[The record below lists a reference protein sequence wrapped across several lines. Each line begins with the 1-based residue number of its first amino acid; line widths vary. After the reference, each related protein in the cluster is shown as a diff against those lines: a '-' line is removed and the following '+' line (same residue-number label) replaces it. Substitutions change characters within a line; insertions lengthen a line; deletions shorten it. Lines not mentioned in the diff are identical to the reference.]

1 MGCFRQAVCA
11 AIVGGWAAFML
22 SGEVFA
28 QTDSAATTLKVHST
42 RDYWEQQ
49 VLRTTPAQ
57 PSVSQQAPMFGPTLG
72 GSSPLGEAAAWAPV
86 ETVSA
91 EVPADP
97 LTLDSDMLLD
107 DMETIPNGKPLPLP
121 HDDAYYAPGGYG
133 PQGFDP
139 GCSSC
144 GECYDAC
151 SCGNC
156 YGGSC
161 GECYDG
167 YSCGGCSHGGYCGLR
182 CAWGGWLHRHFWW
195 TRNLT
200 LFAGVHGFKGPAD
213 QGRNGNFGFHEGLNW
228 GAPLGGPFGL
238 GYQVGVQAVHSNF
251 SGDQAEDSVFREA
264 DRNQVFFTA
273 GLFRRRLCGGLQWG
287 VAFDMLHDH
296 YHGTAE
302 LRQIRSETALSF
314 GGCREIGYMGAY
326 GVGDDAF
333 TYEGAEARLTQGF
346 APNDTFSLFYR
357 RRFSAGGQG
366 RVWAGLSGNGDALI
380 GAECTVP
387 LGTSW
392 ALENNFLYLIPKDG
406 QCEGGQ
412 QDETWSVSMQLVW
425 YPGRE
430 AACVLSNPFH
440 PLFNVADNSQ
450 FLIDPR

>member
-1 MGCFRQAVCA
+1 MGCFRQVVCA
-11 AIVGGWAAFML
+11 AIVGGWAALML
-22 SGEVFA
+22 SGEVAA
-28 QTDSAATTLKVHST
+28 QTGSEATTLKVRST

-49 VLRTTPAQ
+49 VLRRSPAQ
-57 PSVSQQAPMFGPTLG
+57 PPVSQQTPAFEPVPGGWSPAESAPT
-72 GSSPLGEAAAWAPV
+72 WAPV

-91 EVPADP
+91 EVQADP
-97 LTLDSDMLLD
+97 LTLESDMLLD

-121 HDDAYYAPGGYG
+121 DDDGYYPPGGCG
-133 PQGFDP
+133 QEGCDL

-151 SCGNC
+151 SCG
-156 YGGSC
+156 
-161 GECYDG
+161 ECYDG
-167 YSCGGCSHGGYCGLR
+167 CSIGGCGHGGYCGLG
-182 CAWGGWLHRHFWW
+182 CAWGSWLHRHFWW
-195 TRNLT
+195 TRNLS

-228 GAPLGGPFGL
+228 GAPLGDPFGL
-238 GYQVGVQAVHSNF
+238 GYQLGVQAVHSNF
-251 SGDQAEDSVFREA
+251 SGDQAEDSLFRDA
-264 DRNQVFFTA
+264 DRNQVFFT
-273 GLFRRRLCGGLQWG
+273 GGIFRRRLCGGLQWG
-287 VAFDMLHDH
+287 VVFDLLHDN
-296 YHGTAE
+296 YHGSAN
-302 LRQIRSETALSF
+302 LRQIRNETSYVF
-314 GGCREIGYMGAY
+314 GCRTIGFSGAY
-326 GVGDDAF
+326 GVGDDTF
-333 TYEGAEARLTQGF
+333 TYEGVETYLTQPFG
-346 APNDTFSLFYR
+346 PTDTYTLFYR
-357 RRFSAGGQG
+357 RHFSGGGQG
-366 RVWAGLSGNGDALI
+366 RVCAGVSGNGDALI

-392 ALENNFLYLIPKDG
+392 ALENSFLYLIPKDG